1 MNSRRTSVLNP
12 LIGVGLLLLTAF
24 TLTSPRMRDYYALH
38 HVSNATLYGVA
49 IFRVIIAGSLILGR
63 GRRVVL
69 ALRYGVLALVVAFSL
84 LPPGMKPLAPLI
96 CLSVVVLVFAATQT
110 RDAPGPQ
117 SSSRSAGSATGASA
131 GPVIASLV
139 LAGVLGIS
147 AVMAFLDPRY
157 NAAFDNAGY
166 PANFGNVVSCINLL
180 AALLLCLPPA
190 RRLALGGFGAYALA
204 SVMLNCLYCQ
214 LTQAGIMAVMFA
226 FCVGPLAATQPKP
239 A

>member
-84 LPPGMKPLAPLI
+84 LPPGMKPLAP
-96 CLSVVVLVFAATQT
+96 
-110 RDAPGPQ
+110 PGPQ